1 MRGTCF
7 WEANGRR
14 MTVSWWEEVQPPQR
28 MEENTG
34 GNVSGSPA
42 ARAGNLL
49 QSSHLARGEGGGHGQ
64 LLTVPG
70 PDEGRLGGVEQ
81 LRGGEDGEQEKK
93 SFVNSFV
100 IK

>member
-34 GNVSGSPA
+34 G
-42 ARAGNLL
+42 RAET
-49 QSSHLARGEGGGHGQ
+49 SRA
-64 LLTVPG
+64 
-70 PDEGRLGGVEQ
+70 
-81 LRGGEDGEQEKK
+81 LRQNNIRDDSLPQFGLIFGKTPNDH
-93 SFVNSFV
+93 
-100 IK
+100 I